1 MLRAYITLAL
11 RNLIHRSQFSILNI
25 AGLAIGMAACFTLI
39 QYARFEE
46 SYDKF
51 NKHVEEIYRLA
62 LSVTTDQNVKTE
74 VPKNFSALG
83 PRLKSDF
90 PEIKNYVRIFPIDG
104 TMAMKHRDRVF
115 NEKNILF
122 ADQSIFAVFTFP
134 MIDGDSSTA
143 LKDPYSVVITEST
156 SRKYFNNDNAVGR
169 SITIREGAIDVGLLV
184 TGVVRDVP
192 ENAHFSFDFL
202 ISHATLSVLWGERAD
217 QSWGEAL
224 FYTYIQVEPSAD
236 HQALTNKLTP
246 DLLRQYSNWG
256 SSIKLE
262 FVVQPLRDIYL
273 TAHMVQEAKVNGDAG
288 QISLLWLI
296 ALLIVSLSWINYIN
310 ISTAR
315 YLERAKEVGV
325 RKIIGARRY
334 QLLMQFII
342 ESGMMTLISIG
353 LACILVQTLSPFIM
367 TFTGKHIP
375 MWDDWTSLLGIA
387 AFFITGSLLSAVFPA
402 LILSSLN
409 TVNVLKGKLRSSSIG
424 IAFRK
429 GLIVFQFV
437 AAALI
442 IGGTFIVYL
451 QLNFMR
457 TSDIGAD
464 ISQTIILTTPDIT
477 DSTSRLKADFFK
489 AQLLKHKNVAWAVS
503 STSIPGKQDNIVA
516 GGLSKLEQADKD
528 GINHYS
534 FGVDRLFIDA
544 YKMKVVAGRNFAS
557 TGDNGSVILN
567 ETAMRMIGF
576 DKAEDAI
583 GLKIAANWTPTA
595 TIIGIVEDFHQH
607 SFRAGIDPIVLY
619 LDESA
624 AYGYYSIKINTANAS
639 LQQVLS
645 DIGNEWQRDFPGN
658 PFDYFFLDDYFNQQY
673 KEDIRFGKV
682 LSAFSLLGLVIACLG
697 IFGLSIFNASQRTKE
712 IGIRKVLGATITNIL
727 VLLSWDH
734 LKLIAL
740 AMLLAMPLIYFAGDE
755 WLSSYA
761 YRIDLHW
768 WMLILPAISILIV
781 AILTISSQSVKAA
794 MSDPAR
800 SLNN

>member
-1 MLRAYITLAL
+1 
-11 RNLIHRSQFSILNI
+11 
-25 AGLAIGMAACFTLI
+25 
-39 QYARFEE
+39 
-46 SYDKF
+46 
-51 NKHVEEIYRLA
+51 
-62 LSVTTDQNVKTE
+62 
-74 VPKNFSALG
+74 
-83 PRLKSDF
+83 
-90 PEIKNYVRIFPIDG
+90 
-104 TMAMKHRDRVF
+104 
-115 NEKNILF
+115 
-122 ADQSIFAVFTFP
+122 

-143 LKDPYSVVITEST
+143 LKDPYSVVLTEST
-156 SRKYFNNDNAVGR
+156 ARKYFNNDNAVGK
-169 SITIREGAIDVGLLV
+169 SITIREGPIDVALLV
-184 TGVVRDVP
+184 KGVVRDVP

-202 ISHATLSVLWGERAD
+202 ISHATLRVMWGERAD
-217 QSWGEAL
+217 QSWDEAL

-246 DLLRQYSNWG
+246 ELLRQYSNWD
-256 SSIKLE
+256 SSVKLE

-296 ALLIVSLSWINYIN
+296 ALLIVLLSWINYIN

-342 ESGMMTLISIG
+342 ESGMMALFSMA
-353 LACILVQTLSPFIM
+353 LACILVQTLLPFIT

-375 MWDDWTSLLGIA
+375 MWDDLTSLLGIA
-387 AFFITGSLLSAVFPA
+387 AFFIAGSLLSAVFPA

-409 TVNVLKGKLRSSSIG
+409 TVNVLKGKLRSSAIG
-424 IAFRK
+424 VAFRK

-437 AAALI
+437 TAALI

-464 ISQTIILTTPDIT
+464 ISQTIILPTPDIT
-477 DSTSRLKADFFK
+477 DSTFRHKADFFK
-489 AQLLKHKNVAWAVS
+489 AQLLKNKNIAWAVS

-516 GGLSKLEQADKD
+516 GGLSKLEGADKD

-534 FGVDRLFIDA
+534 FGVDRSFIDA
-544 YKMKVVAGRNFAS
+544 YKMKIVAGRNFAS
-557 TGDNGSVILN
+557 TGDNESVILN

-583 GLKIAANWTPTA
+583 GQKIAANWTPTA

-607 SFRAGIDPIVLY
+607 SLRSGIDPVVLF

-624 AYGYYSIKINTANAS
+624 VYGYYSIKINATNTS
-639 LQQVLS
+639 LQQVLN
-645 DIGNEWQRDFPGN
+645 DIENEWQRDFAGN
-658 PFDYFFLDDYFNQQY
+658 PFDYFFLDDYFNDQY
-673 KEDIRFGKV
+673 KADIRFGKV

-712 IGIRKVLGATITNIL
+712 IGIRKVLGATIANIL
-727 VLLSWDH
+727 VLLSWDY
-734 LKLIAL
+734 LKLIVV
-740 AMLLAMPLIYFAGDE
+740 AMAIAIPLIYFAGDE
-755 WLSSYA
+755 WLSKYT
-761 YRIDLHW
+761 YRIDVQW
-768 WMLILPAISILIV
+768 WMLILPAISILLV

>member
-1 MLRAYITLAL
+1 MLKAYITLAL

-39 QYARFEE
+39 QYARFEQ

-51 NKHVEEIYRLA
+51 NKHVDDIYRLS

-83 PRLKSDF
+83 PKLKSDF

-104 TMAMKHRDRVF
+104 TMAVKHRDRVF

-122 ADQSIFAVFTFP
+122 ADQSIFNVFTFP
-134 MIDGDSSTA
+134 MTDGDSSTA

-156 SRKYFNNDNAVGR
+156 SRKYFNNDNAIGR
-169 SITIREGAIDVGLLV
+169 SITIREGTIDVGLLV
-184 TGVVRDVP
+184 TGVVHDVP
-192 ENAHFSFDFL
+192 ANAHFSFDFL

-217 QSWGEAL
+217 QSWDEAL
-224 FYTYIQVEPSAD
+224 FYTYIQVERSAD

-246 DLLRQYSNWG
+246 ELLRQYSNWE

-273 TAHMVQEAKVNGDAG
+273 TSHMVQEEKVNGDAG

-334 QLLMQFII
+334 QLLMQFVI
-342 ESGMMTLISIG
+342 ESGMMTLISIA
-353 LACILVQTLSPFIM
+353 LACILVQTLLPFIT
-367 TFTGKHIP
+367 TFTGKQIP
-375 MWDDWTSLLGIA
+375 MWDDLTSLLGIA
-387 AFFITGSLLSAVFPA
+387 AFFIAGSLLSAVFPA

-409 TVNVLKGKLRSSSIG
+409 TVNVLKGKFRSSSLG

-464 ISQTIILTTPDIT
+464 ISQTIILPTPDIT
-477 DSTSRLKADFFK
+477 DSTSRHKADFFK
-489 AQLLKHKNVAWAVS
+489 TELLKHRNVAWVVS

-516 GGLSKLEQADKD
+516 GGLSKLERADKD

-534 FGVDRLFIDA
+534 FGVDRLFVDA
-544 YKMKVVAGRNFAS
+544 YKMKVVAGRNFAG

-567 ETAMRMIGF
+567 ETAIRMIGF

-583 GLKIAANWTPTA
+583 GQKIAAN
-595 TIIGIVEDFHQH
+595 
-607 SFRAGIDPIVLY
+607 
-619 LDESA
+619 
-624 AYGYYSIKINTANAS
+624 
-639 LQQVLS
+639 
-645 DIGNEWQRDFPGN
+645 
-658 PFDYFFLDDYFNQQY
+658 
-673 KEDIRFGKV
+673 
-682 LSAFSLLGLVIACLG
+682 
-697 IFGLSIFNASQRTKE
+697 
-712 IGIRKVLGATITNIL
+712 
-727 VLLSWDH
+727 
-734 LKLIAL
+734 
-740 AMLLAMPLIYFAGDE
+740 
-755 WLSSYA
+755 
-761 YRIDLHW
+761 
-768 WMLILPAISILIV
+768 
-781 AILTISSQSVKAA
+781 
-794 MSDPAR
+794 
-800 SLNN
+800 